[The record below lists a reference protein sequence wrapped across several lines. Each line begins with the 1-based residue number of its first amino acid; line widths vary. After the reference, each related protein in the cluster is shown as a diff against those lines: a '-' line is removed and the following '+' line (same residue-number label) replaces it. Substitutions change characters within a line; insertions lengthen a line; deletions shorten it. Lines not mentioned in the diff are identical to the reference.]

1 MSEPIRPTTWSREI
15 VSPEYLRTPE
25 PEPTMQ
31 AARLALIVGA
41 VAALIVVAL
50 AVLGSVLGG

>member
-1 MSEPIRPTTWSREI
+1 VSEPIRPTTWSREI
-15 VSPEYLRTPE
+15 VSPEFLRNPD

-31 AARLALIVGA
+31 AARAALIVGA

-50 AVLGSVLGG
+50 AVLGSVLGQ